1 VFKNKILIYYI
12 SAIIV
17 LALAAFLV
25 SIEKYY
31 FAAVPFGIAI
41 LIIAIFS
48 LKNLMY
54 IIAFLTPLSIQLC
67 FFADVDND
75 LSLPVEPILIGLFL
89 LVLYKLVFERNSFN
103 KKILTHPVS
112 IAIYINLIWIAITSL
127 TSTMPIVSWKFTVSR
142 MWCLATF
149 YILASHLFTNKS
161 SIYKYFWL
169 YASSFIIVIAYTL
182 IRQSSF
188 GFFDRQAANYMVT
201 PLLPDHTSYGAILAM
216 FIPFILFCAFN
227 KRFSS
232 PKRLLAF
239 AVGVLYILALV
250 FSYTRAAWVGVVASA
265 ALFILLAL
273 KIKARTI
280 LLIGAVLT
288 TVVLAFSTEIMMSL
302 EKNTQSS
309 SDDLSEQLRSVT
321 NISTDASNLERIN
334 RWNSAIR
341 MFKERPIFGFGPGTY
356 MFQYAPYQ
364 LSSERTIISTNFG
377 DVGNAHSEFLGP
389 LAESGLLGTVTFT
402 LILIVI
408 GTTTLRIYHKVKERE
423 ARLLA
428 IALFLGLITHYVHG
442 FLNNFLDIDK
452 FLFVFWGFT
461 AAIVVIDVKFTRET
475 NNNLL
480 TSNTPSSSGTPEQ
493 E

>member
-1 VFKNKILIYYI
+1 
-12 SAIIV
+12 
-17 LALAAFLV
+17 
-25 SIEKYY
+25 
-31 FAAVPFGIAI
+31 
-41 LIIAIFS
+41 
-48 LKNLMY
+48 
-54 IIAFLTPLSIQLC
+54 
-67 FFADVDND
+67 
-75 LSLPVEPILIGLFL
+75 
-89 LVLYKLVFERNSFN
+89 
-103 KKILTHPVS
+103 
-112 IAIYINLIWIAITSL
+112 
-127 TSTMPIVSWKFTVSR
+127 
-142 MWCLATF
+142 
-149 YILASHLFTNKS
+149 
-161 SIYKYFWL
+161 
-169 YASSFIIVIAYTL
+169 
-182 IRQSSF
+182 
-188 GFFDRQAANYMVT
+188 
-201 PLLPDHTSYGAILAM
+201 
-216 FIPFILFCAFN
+216 
-227 KRFSS
+227 
-232 PKRLLAF
+232 
-239 AVGVLYILALV
+239 
-250 FSYTRAAWVGVVASA
+250 
-265 ALFILLAL
+265 
-273 KIKARTI
+273 
-280 LLIGAVLT
+280 
-288 TVVLAFSTEIMMSL
+288 
-302 EKNTQSS
+302 
-309 SDDLSEQLRSVT
+309 
-321 NISTDASNLERIN
+321 
-334 RWNSAIR
+334 

>member
-1 VFKNKILIYYI
+1 MFKNKILIYYI
-12 SAIIV
+12 SAFIV
-17 LALAAFLV
+17 LALTAFLV
-25 SIEKYY
+25 SIERYY

-48 LKNLMY
+48 LNNLMY
-54 IIAFLTPLSIQLC
+54 VIAFLTPLSVQLR
-67 FFADVDND
+67 FFVDVDND

-89 LVLYKLVFERNSFN
+89 LVLYKFVFERNSFN

-142 MWCLATF
+142 MWYLATF
-149 YILASHLFTNKS
+149 YILASHLFTKKS
-161 SIYKYFWL
+161 AVYKYFWL
-169 YASSFIIVIAYTL
+169 YASSFIVVIAYTI
-182 IRQSSF
+182 IRQSSH
-188 GFFDRQAANYMVT
+188 GFFNKRAANYMVT

-216 FIPFILFCAFN
+216 LIPFILFCAFN
-227 KRFSS
+227 KRFNSS
-232 PKRLLAF
+232 KRLLAF
-239 AVGVLYILALV
+239 TVGIIYILALI
-250 FSYTRAAWVGVVASA
+250 FSYTRAAWLGVVASA
-265 ALFILLAL
+265 ALFVLLAL

-280 LLIGAVLT
+280 LTIGVILT
-288 TVVLAFSTEIMMSL
+288 TVVLTFSTEIMMSL

-309 SDDLSEQLRSVT
+309 SDDLNEQLRSIT

-364 LSSERTIISTNFG
+364 LSNERTIISTNFG

-389 LAESGLLGTVTFT
+389 LAESGVLGTVTFT
-402 LILIVI
+402 LILVII
-408 GTTTLRIYHKVKERE
+408 GTTTFRIYHKVEERE
-423 ARLLA
+423 ARLLTM
-428 IALFLGLITHYVHG
+428 ALFLGLLTHYIHG

-452 FLFVFWGFT
+452 FVFVFWGFA
-461 AAIVVIDVKFTRET
+461 AAIVAIDVKYTKET
-475 NNNLL
+475 NNN
-480 TSNTPSSSGTPEQ
+480 
-493 E
+493 